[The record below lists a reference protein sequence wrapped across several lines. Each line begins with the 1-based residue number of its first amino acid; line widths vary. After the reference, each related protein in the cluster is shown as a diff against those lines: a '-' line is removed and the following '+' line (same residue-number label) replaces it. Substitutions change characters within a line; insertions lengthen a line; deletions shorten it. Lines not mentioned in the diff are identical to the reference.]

1 MKFSCQRVDLLHAV
15 NLVERAVASRS
26 TMNIL
31 EGIYI
36 EAKDDE
42 IRFLGNNLELCIDC
56 TISGK
61 VENKGSCVV
70 KANLFSD
77 AVKKLPSFESDAF
90 IDVNENN
97 VILLSCGNAKFNFS
111 TASAEDFPRPQD
123 ITAQSE
129 FKIEETTLKSMIRQ
143 TVYAISQNDAKPYLT
158 GILFD
163 MKDGVLT
170 LVGCDGYRLAIR
182 REPAQ
187 YEGALKFIM
196 QGKTARELLAL
207 LGDSDFDVTV
217 KISDKQ
223 AQLYLKNCI
232 VTTRL
237 VDGEYL
243 NYEGVARH
251 ENTLFVVTDTKNI
264 ADSIDR
270 ASLIASEAVKAHVML
285 TIEDG
290 QVNINCET
298 ILGQVKDKF
307 DVEMQGEPIEIA
319 FNPRYLLEAF
329 KNTDCKEVKL
339 TFSTALNPVV
349 IQPVEGN
356 SFQYI
361 VLPVKIR

>member
-1 MKFSCQRVDLLHAV
+1 MKFSCKRSDLLNAV
-15 NLVERAVASRS
+15 YLVERAVASRS

-36 EAKDDE
+36 EAKENE

-56 TISGK
+56 SIPGQI
-61 VENKGSCVV
+61 ERKGSCVV

-77 AVKKLPSFESDAF
+77 AVKKLPSFVEDAF
-90 IDVNENN
+90 IEVNESN

-111 TASAEDFPRPQD
+111 IASADEFPRPQEILAKD
-123 ITAQSE
+123 E
-129 FKIEETTLKSMIRQ
+129 FKIEESVLKSMIRQ
-143 TVYAISQNDAKPYLT
+143 TVYAIAQNDSKPYLT

-163 MKDGVLT
+163 IKEGLFTM
-170 LVGCDGYRLAIR
+170 VGCDGYRLAIR
-182 REPAQ
+182 REEIKHNA
-187 YEGALKFIM
+187 ALKFIM
-196 QGKTARELLAL
+196 QGKTARELLSL
-207 LGDSDFDVTV
+207 LGDSDFELSIKV
-217 KISDKQ
+217 SDKQ

-264 ADSIDR
+264 LDSIDR
-270 ASLIASEAVKAHVML
+270 ASLIASEAVKAHVL
-285 TIEDG
+285 LHIEDG
-290 QVNINCET
+290 LVNINCET

-307 DVEMQGEPIEIA
+307 EVEMQGEPIEIA

-356 SFQYI
+356 SFHYI
-361 VLPVKIR
+361 VLPVRLH